1 MTYNTALILIIL
13 FAILFGYFFGS
24 LNWSI
29 ILGKLFYK
37 KDPRDFESKN
47 AGATNSIRIYGKKT
61 AAIILFLDVMKS
73 FLSTI
78 FTFLIAKFAFGS
90 ILDLHITNSF
100 NPYVLI
106 YLGGI
111 FATIGH
117 CFPIFFKFKGGKG
130 ASTFGGT
137 LWAISPIMAIFLLI
151 LSLLILKKT
160 KMASFSVLIV
170 AFFSLFTIFIPGLNY
185 CFLLEPD
192 IKKLILLTTVSIE
205 QISLLFAFQTIGF
218 IIILIKHKENIKR
231 IINKEERL
239 LSLKKTS

>member
-1 MTYNTALILIIL
+1 
-13 FAILFGYFFGS
+13 
-24 LNWSI
+24 
-29 ILGKLFYK
+29 
-37 KDPRDFESKN
+37 
-47 AGATNSIRIYGKKT
+47 
-61 AAIILFLDVMKS
+61 
-73 FLSTI
+73 
-78 FTFLIAKFAFGS
+78 
-90 ILDLHITNSF
+90 
-100 NPYVLI
+100 
-106 YLGGI
+106 
-111 FATIGH
+111 
-117 CFPIFFKFKGGKG
+117 
-130 ASTFGGT
+130 
-137 LWAISPIMAIFLLI
+137 MAIFLLI